1 MYKYDIPY
9 PKEGQMTLTL
19 DGIPIN
25 VSKKKSYLMEKMYAH
40 RASVCEADGVCPATK
55 YEIIEA
61 DGKVV
66 FNKFFSEGE
75 KVFSEEPYHKIKKEK
90 VNYVSKN
97 GFNLI
102 ADEEGKII
110 TDEELMD
117 VLYNLIY
124 VCRLPI
130 SNSREVAVQLAT
142 YKPTTKDEFVSLK
155 GLGEKKYDKC
165 GEFLM
170 DVIKKHSE

>member
-25 VSKKKSYLMEKMYAH
+25 VSKKKSYLMEMMYAH
-40 RASVCEADGVCPATK
+40 RASVCEANGVCPATK
-55 YEIIEA
+55 YEIS
-61 DGKVV
+61 
-66 FNKFFSEGE
+66 KFFSEGE

-110 TDEELMD
+110 TDEELMH
-117 VLYNLIY
+117 VLYDLIY

-165 GEFLM
+165 GELLM